1 MHKEDLTSQSV
12 PLPQHLQQQQQV
24 ASPQDM
30 RAVND
35 YIRDQVEQ
43 MRREMMEDMKY
54 LLLKQKEDLLDE
66 MRRGA
71 LVAGT
76 FSSFVDHPG
85 HINGSGSEPLM
96 FATPPQEEPD
106 PRGTPRISPTFPSR
120 LNLPITKR
128 EKGKEKEDSPEVE
141 VVIDRN
147 MDLLS

>member
-1 MHKEDLTSQSV
+1 
-12 PLPQHLQQQQQV
+12 
-24 ASPQDM
+24 
-30 RAVND
+30 
-35 YIRDQVEQ
+35 
-43 MRREMMEDMKY
+43 MMEDMKY